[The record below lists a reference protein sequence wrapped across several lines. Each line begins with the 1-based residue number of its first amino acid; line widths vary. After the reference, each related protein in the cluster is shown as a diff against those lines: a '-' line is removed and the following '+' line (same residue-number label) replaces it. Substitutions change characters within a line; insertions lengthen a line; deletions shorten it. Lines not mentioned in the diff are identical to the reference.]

1 MENKILAPDVCAKND
16 FSLKVLCI
24 TPVVNIQLHCATQ
37 TDEKNLLLHQPKKK
51 SNFTMS
57 LESGFFG
64 FKCVAGNLCPQGL
77 GQLFT

>member
-51 SNFTMS
+51 ATSPCPWNLAFLVSN
-57 LESGFFG
+57 
-64 FKCVAGNLCPQGL
+64 V
-77 GQLFT
+77 